1 MANLKFMT
9 TWPEV
14 MGGGETLFPEKVMA
28 SRLNDQ
34 VSTEWILYE
43 KQRQGPPV
51 ELMSLV
57 PKIHTINKGNRWKAG
72 DLIHPEVWLDQPH
85 KSKVIQ
91 FHRAFKCTGTQ
102 DISVKYLATGV
113 TYIAKKGTEPK
124 IGYAPRNTFV
134 KKVTVDGKALRLKKL
149 KELAIFDGFNDL
161 SHFFK
166 YFHEDFEG
174 QIIHWSKNRY

>member
-1 MANLKFMT
+1 MSNLKFMT

-57 PKIHTINKGNRWKAG
+57 PRIHTIRKGNRWKAG
-72 DLIHPEVWLDQPH
+72 DLIHPQIWSGKPY

-102 DISVKYLATGV
+102 DIAVKYLSPGV
-113 TYIAKKGTEPK
+113 TYNAKKSTEPK
-124 IGYAPRNTFV
+124 LRYTPRNTFV
-134 KKVTVDGKALRLKKL
+134 KKITVDGKTLRLKKL
-149 KELAIFDGFNDL
+149 KELAMFDGFDDL

-166 YFHEDFEG
+166 YFNEDFEG

>member
-1 MANLKFMT
+1 MSNLKFMT
-9 TWPEV
+9 TWPEA

-72 DLIHPEVWLDQPH
+72 DLIHPEAWLDQPYR
-85 KSKVIQ
+85 SKVFQ
-91 FHRAFKCTGTQ
+91 FHRAFKCTGVQ
-102 DISVKYLATGV
+102 NISILNVIGGLSFRSKRV
-113 TYIAKKGTEPK
+113 VVDKKTLD
-124 IGYAPRNTFV
+124 R
-134 KKVTVDGKALRLKKL
+134 KKV
-149 KELAIFDGFNDL
+149 KELAVFDGFDDIG
-161 SHFFK
+161 HFFK